1 MRCAATVGW
10 LTCLL
15 FLVGSSAVGAE
26 LFGGGAEPAEG
37 LLILRNG
44 QILSGRITNLGE
56 YYSVVLPEGE
66 LRLRRS
72 EVEFACRDLA
82 EAYQR
87 KRTLIARD
95 NTLEH
100 LQLAQ
105 WCVRHGLLEAA
116 AAELEEA
123 RRLEPD
129 HPLIAAVQRRLET
142 ALEPAPPASQHPSAE
157 AEVTV
162 EQLERMMREL
172 PPGSVETFTRLV
184 QPLLMNS
191 CAAGGCHGPQA
202 EKFPLLRVPSGK
214 PVTRRITQRNIYQA
228 LRYVDVR
235 KPEAS
240 PLLTIPLQPH
250 GGLTAPIFTDRN
262 AAQHDRLVQWVM
274 EVSGRSQSHA
284 PATVL
289 RHPLAG
295 ISAVQANE
303 PGYFF
308 PDPPNSP
315 NKPNSSADSAR
326 SGNPTHLLSPIAGGV
341 PQTAQ
346 AAERHTLHS
355 GQRAVDADA
364 TQPAVDPQS
373 ELPSANPSHMQHA
386 PENKPHRMQGALSP
400 PDKPSGPVKGP
411 GKLVQPLI
419 PADPFDP
426 EIFNRR
432 YFGR

>member
-10 LTCLL
+10 LTCGLL
-15 FLVGSSAVGAE
+15 LVGSSAVAAE

-142 ALEPAPPASQHPSAE
+142 ALEPAPPAVKHPSAE
-157 AEVTV
+157 TEVTV
-162 EQLERMMREL
+162 EQLERMMRDL

-228 LRYVDVR
+228 LKYVDVR

-274 EVSGRSQSHA
+274 EVTGRSQSQG
-284 PATVL
+284 PATVS

-308 PDPPNSP
+308 PDPPNSLSRP
-315 NKPNSSADSAR
+315 NGSAESAR
-326 SGNPTHLLSPIAGGV
+326 SGNPTHLRSLIAGGV
-341 PQTAQ
+341 PQTAP
-346 AAERHTLHS
+346 AADQHTLHNS
-355 GQRAVDADA
+355 QLEANANAV
-364 TQPAVDPQS
+364 QPAMALES
-373 ELPSANPSHMQHA
+373 ELSSEHPSHKQQG
-386 PENKPHRMQGALSP
+386 PENKPHRVQHTASDPGKS
-400 PDKPSGPVKGP
+400 SGPVNAP

>member
-1 MRCAATVGW
+1 MRCATVVAVFW
-10 LTCLL
+10 CLL
-15 FLVGSSAVGAE
+15 LVGGTSAVGSE
-26 LFGGGAEPAEG
+26 SFGRGPEPSEG

-44 QILSGRITNLGE
+44 QIITGRITNLGE

-87 KRTLIARD
+87 KRTLVGAD
-95 NTLEH
+95 NVLDR

-105 WCVRHGLLEAA
+105 WCVRHGLFEEA
-116 AAELEEA
+116 AAELVDA
-123 RRLEPD
+123 RRLEPN
-129 HPLIAAVQRRLET
+129 HPLIAAVQRRLEA
-142 ALEPAPPASQHPSAE
+142 ALEPAPPPARQTTTD
-157 AEVTV
+157 AEVTI
-162 EQLERMMREL
+162 EQLERMMRAL

-202 EKFPLLRVPSGK
+202 EKLPLLRVPPGK

-228 LRYVDVR
+228 LKYVDAR

-240 PLLTIPLQPH
+240 PLLTVPLQPH
-250 GGLTAPIFTDRN
+250 GNASAPIFTDRT
-262 AAQHDRLVQWVM
+262 AAQHERLVQWVM
-274 EVSGRSQSHA
+274 EVTGRSQSHM
-284 PATVL
+284 PATVS

-295 ISAVQANE
+295 ISAVQVAE
-303 PGYFF
+303 PGYYF

-315 NKPNSSADSAR
+315 NNPQNAAEAAKPNPPGSLRLPGSGAGLDDWEPAAQETPKSSLGETGASAMQPTSFPKAGPPAEQASNGR
-326 SGNPTHLLSPIAGGV
+326 SPSGG
-341 PQTAQ
+341 
-346 AAERHTLHS
+346 
-355 GQRAVDADA
+355 
-364 TQPAVDPQS
+364 
-373 ELPSANPSHMQHA
+373 
-386 PENKPHRMQGALSP
+386 KPHHLQGGRSQPGKPAAATNP
-400 PDKPSGPVKGP
+400 PA
-411 GKLVQPLI
+411 KLVQPI
-419 PADPFDP
+419 VPADPFDP